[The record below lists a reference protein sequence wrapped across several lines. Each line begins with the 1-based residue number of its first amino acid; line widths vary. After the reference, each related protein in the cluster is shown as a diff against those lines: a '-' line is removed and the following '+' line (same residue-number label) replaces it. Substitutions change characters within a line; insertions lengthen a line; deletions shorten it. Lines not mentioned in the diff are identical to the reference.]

1 MASSRAA
8 DNALSAT
15 TPSGGEAKKV
25 VCRAKELAPGQMR
38 TLRNGGVPIVV
49 VCSAVG
55 EYHAVRGICPHQG
68 ALLGRGHLWS
78 LTVSEEPGV
87 YGLAEKAEILRCPW
101 HSFDYDVKTGRC
113 VSDPRLRVRTYPV
126 SVEDGHIVVDLSKK
140 RL

>member
-8 DNALSAT
+8 DKAAPT
-15 TPSGGEAKKV
+15 GVEAKQV
-25 VCRAKELAPGQMR
+25 VCREEELAPGKMK

-140 RL
+140 RS

>member
-8 DNALSAT
+8 DNAVSAV
-15 TPSGGEAKKV
+15 PGGVGAKQV
-25 VCRAKELAPGQMR
+25 VCREEDLAPGQMR
-38 TLRNGGVPIVV
+38 TLRNGGAPVVV

-101 HSFDYDVKTGRC
+101 HSFDYDVTTGRC

-140 RL
+140 RP

>member
-1 MASSRAA
+1 MYTNRW
-8 DNALSAT
+8 SAGKRNSL
-15 TPSGGEAKKV
+15 PGRCGRSGT
-25 VCRAKELAPGQMR
+25 AP
-38 TLRNGGVPIVV
+38 VVV

-55 EYHAVRGICPHQG
+55 EYHAIRGICPHQG

-113 VSDPRLRVRTYPV
+113 VSDPGCASGRTRSPWKTGA
-126 SVEDGHIVVDLSKK
+126 SSLT
-140 RL
+140 

>member
-8 DNALSAT
+8 DTAVSAA
-15 TPSGGEAKKV
+15 PGWAEAKHV
-25 VCRAKELAPGQMR
+25 VCREEELAPGQMR
-38 TLRNGGVPIVV
+38 TLQNGGAPVVV
-49 VCSAVG
+49 VCSAAG

-78 LTVSEEPGV
+78 LTLSEEPGV

-126 SVEDGHIVVDLSKK
+126 SVEDGHIVVDLTK
-140 RL
+140 RRP

>member
-8 DNALSAT
+8 DNAVSTA
-15 TPSGGEAKKV
+15 PGGDEARQV
-25 VCRAKELAPGQMR
+25 VCREEELAPGQMR
-38 TLRNGGVPIVV
+38 TLRIGRAPVVV

-55 EYHAVRGICPHQG
+55 EYHAIRGICPHQG
-68 ALLGRGHLWS
+68 ALLGRGRLWS
-78 LTVSEEPGV
+78 LTVSDEPGA

-140 RL
+140 RP

>member
-8 DNALSAT
+8 DTAVPAD
-15 TPSGGEAKKV
+15 PGGDEAKHV
-25 VCRAKELAPGQMR
+25 VCREGELAPGQMR
-38 TLRNGGVPIVV
+38 TLRDAEAPVVV
-49 VCSAVG
+49 VCSAAG

-78 LTVSEEPGV
+78 LTLSEEPGV

-126 SVEDGHIVVDLSKK
+126 SVEDGHIVVDLTK
-140 RL
+140 RRP